1 MTEMPETVG
10 EIPEW
15 TLGWRLQRAL
25 AHAEISV
32 EEIADEM
39 GVSRSTVSRW
49 LNDRGAPPKAA
60 YVKMWAFRT
69 GVPFAW
75 LSETDPTGRGG
86 SKIQTVNASGQMGKG
101 FRTAPSLTFRKTIAA

>member
-10 EIPEW
+10 QIPEW
-15 TLGWRLQRAL
+15 TLGWRLQRSL

-75 LSETDPTGRGG
+75 LSDTDPTGRGG
-86 SKIQTVNASGQMGKG
+86 SKI
-101 FRTAPSLTFRKTIAA
+101 RTASPNRQVTRGSRTVPTLRVRTVAA

>member
-86 SKIQTVNASGQMGKG
+86 SKIQTANQSSQVSKG
-101 FRTAPSLTFRKTIAA
+101 FRSQLSLRLRSVAA

>member
-15 TLGWRLQRAL
+15 TLGWRLQRSL

-69 GVPFAW
+69 GVPYAW
-75 LSETDPTGRGG
+75 LSDTDPTGRGG
-86 SKIQTVNASGQMGKG
+86 SKIKATAKNQEVSPGFKTWLSSRVKTV
-101 FRTAPSLTFRKTIAA
+101 AA